1 MSFEG
6 SGAPVWG
13 VDRLRTATDAAG
25 VALWSW
31 NVDTHEIALDE
42 RAYGLWGVTRDGP
55 ITFEDLSRGGDEP

>member
-25 VALWSW
+25 SLCGRGTLIPMRLLSMSALT
-31 NVDTHEIALDE
+31 D
-42 RAYGLWGVTRDGP
+42 YGA
-55 ITFEDLSRGGDEP
+55 